1 MRSLPDA
8 QREVLDA
15 MAALP
20 VETVA
25 LAEAAGLV
33 LASKIRAPHPVPPF
47 ANSAVDG
54 FAVLAADT
62 VGAPVDLKV
71 IEDIPAGSVP
81 TQSVTSGTAARI
93 MTGALI
99 PDGADAVVMVEDTE
113 PGAGRV
119 RMMATVDP
127 GAHVRPA
134 GGDLEAGAVVFDS
147 GERLTPAH
155 LGVLASIGIAEP
167 MVFARPR
174 VAVMSTGD
182 ELVDAATVDL
192 APGTIRDSNR
202 PMLIGML
209 EELGAEVIDLG
220 IVPDDEAALR
230 TALEKAGEAADAVVT
245 SGGVSMGEHDLVK
258 KVLAEL
264 GTVDFWR
271 VAMQPA
277 KPFAFGFVG
286 GTPLFGLPG
295 NPVSVTVAFEQFVRP
310 ALLARMGARRLFR
323 PRSMGVA
330 GEGLETDAE
339 KVVFLRV
346 VIGDGDP
353 LPAVRLAGTQAS
365 NVLSALAA
373 ADAFAVVPVGV
384 GSVAVGDRVEVEWFK
399 SVERRTRAEALGG

>member
-1 MRSLPDA
+1 LPAA

-15 MAALP
+15 MSVLP
-20 VETVA
+20 VRAVA
-25 LAEAAGLV
+25 LRNASGLALAAEV
-33 LASKIRAPHPVPPF
+33 RAPHPVPPF

-54 FAVLAADT
+54 YAVVAADT
-62 VGAPVDLKV
+62 TGGPVDLEV
-71 IEDIPAGSVP
+71 IDDIPAGSVP
-81 TQSVTSGTAARI
+81 VRAVRPGTAARI
-93 MTGALI
+93 MTGALM
-99 PDGADAVVMVEDTE
+99 PDGADAVVMVEDIE
-113 PGAGRV
+113 AGAGRV
-119 RMMATVDP
+119 RVSTAVAL

-134 GGDLEAGAVVFDS
+134 GGDLEAGVVVFEA

-167 MVFARPR
+167 MVIARPT

-182 ELVDAATVDL
+182 ELVGASTVEL

-202 PMLIGML
+202 PMLIGL
-209 EELGAEVIDLG
+209 LDELGAEVIDVG
-220 IVPDDEAALR
+220 IVPDNEAALR
-230 TALEKAGEAADAVVT
+230 TALEKAGEAADAIVT
-245 SGGVSMGEHDLVK
+245 SGGVSMGEYDLVK
-258 KVLAEL
+258 KVLADL

-323 PRSMGVA
+323 PRSPGVA
-330 GEGLETDAE
+330 GEAFETDPE

-346 VIGDGDP
+346 VVGDGDL
-353 LPAVRLAGTQAS
+353 LPVVRVAGSQAS

-399 SVERRTRAEALGG
+399 SVERRTRAEALDG

>member
-1 MRSLPDA
+1 MKSLPAA

-15 MAALP
+15 MSVLP
-20 VETVA
+20 ARAVA
-25 LAEAAGLV
+25 LASASGLALAADV
-33 LASKIRAPHPVPPF
+33 RASHPVPPF

-54 FAVLAADT
+54 YAVVAADT
-62 VGAPVDLKV
+62 AGGPVELEVVD
-71 IEDIPAGSVP
+71 DIPAGSVP
-81 TQSVTSGTAARI
+81 AREVRPGTAARI

-113 PGAGRV
+113 PVDGRV
-119 RMMATVDP
+119 RVLAAIAP

-134 GGDLEAGAVVFDS
+134 GGDLEAGAVVFES

-167 MVFARPR
+167 MVIARPT

-182 ELVDAATVDL
+182 ELVDASTAEL
-192 APGTIRDSNR
+192 GPGTIRDSNR

-209 EELGAEVIDLG
+209 EELGAEVIDFG

-230 TALEKAGEAADAVVT
+230 TALEKAGEAADAIVT

-258 KVLAEL
+258 KVLADL

-323 PRSMGVA
+323 PRSPAVA
-330 GEGLETDAE
+330 GEALETDPE

-346 VIGDGDP
+346 VVTDGDL
-353 LPAVRLAGTQAS
+353 LPAVRLAGGQAS

-373 ADAFAVVPVGV
+373 ADAFVVVPVGV